1 MCLSVA
7 LFVGALTLFL
17 TNGLLCVILYKD
29 DIYGRSALD
38 ARRLPRILW
47 GLGKCKKDSVIV
59 GFRSPVNDETL

>member
-29 DIYGRSALD
+29 DIYGRSASTADLIGPWQVRND
-38 ARRLPRILW
+38 
-47 GLGKCKKDSVIV
+47 DSGIV
-59 GFRSPVNDETL
+59 RSLSGE